1 MTLQTFSGKQYLQI
15 DIANNYGMDKED
27 WNTRISWF
35 NANEHQLREL
45 VKEAEEPA
53 LMYAGILAYEEML
66 AGNPVSYP
74 VSLDGTASGK

>member
-1 MTLQTFSGKQYLQI
+1 MPFQRYTGKQYLQI
-15 DIANNYGMDKED
+15 DIANNMGLDKED
-27 WNTRISWF
+27 WDTRISWF
-35 NANEHQLREL
+35 NANEGKLHEL